1 MDEYAEPSGDTSL
14 AQFAK
19 MSVTSR
25 EGDTKE
31 KYENQSADVL
41 PKAKSNKVKK
51 RAADADAKFRM
62 LMRADEDERLVE
74 KDDGQGLAF
83 PPFIHISH
91 PISKTSAERQRPPKM
106 QIFVKTLTG
115 KTITLD
121 AEPSDTVKNIK
132 ARIEDKEGIPPRQQ
146 RLIFGGKQLRDDL
159 ALSDYN
165 IQKESTLNLVLVLR
179 LPGGI

>member
-19 MSVTSR
+19 MSVTSGK
-25 EGDTKE
+25 GDTKE

-41 PKAKSNKVKK
+41 PKAKSNKAKK

-62 LMRADEDERLVE
+62 LMRADEDERVAE
-74 KDDGQGLAF
+74 GDDGQGLVF

-91 PISKTSAERQRPPKM
+91 PIPETSAERQRPPKM

-121 AEPSDTVKNIK
+121 AEPSDTVKSVK
-132 ARIEDKEGIPPRQQ
+132 ARIQDKEGIPPRQQ

-165 IQKESTLNLVLVLR
+165 IQKESTLNLVLLLR